1 MTDVLGIVGS
11 ISSPSKT
18 RTAVESV
25 LEGDNQQDANVDLLH
40 LGEYDIDTA
49 DERVLS
55 DYDGDTATVLEA
67 IVRSDAFVIGTPVYR
82 GSYSGLLKNVFD
94 MIPRGQWQA
103 DVAPLEGSAVALVA
117 TGATSHHYLIIDTA
131 LRPLMAFFGSY
142 VVGGSYLHDG
152 HFRGTDQG
160 YTIIENQIQNRLEAV
175 GSATTDLA
183 TAIEESESLSELGP

>member
-40 LGEYDIDTA
+40 LGEYDINTA
-49 DERVLS
+49 DGRVLS

-82 GSYSGLLKNVFD
+82 GSYSGLLKSVFD

-117 TGATSHHYLIIDTA
+117 TGATAPPLPGNRYGAPSPHGVFRF
-131 LRPLMAFFGSY
+131 LRRWWFVSSRRTLPR
-142 VVGGSYLHDG
+142 D
-152 HFRGTDQG
+152 
-160 YTIIENQIQNRLEAV
+160 
-175 GSATTDLA
+175 
-183 TAIEESESLSELGP
+183 